1 MKPLCILFFLSF
13 LFLICLSPATAMETP
28 SLDECSSITVITSNG
43 WLLRVQKNGEGEMV
57 YGRMIQD
64 TVSFKKGTFSFEELY
79 SSLKKIIKEKGNVLQ
94 DVTISFNESNNKIPV
109 EFYSNKTEVIG
120 PFFNKAKSSVTL
132 NTFFKNAWK
141 NNPPPDSD
149 L

>member
-1 MKPLCILFFLSF
+1 MKPLCTLFFLSF
-13 LFLICLSPATAMETP
+13 LCLICLSPATAMEAP
-28 SLDECSSITVITSNG
+28 SLDECSSITVITPNG

-64 TVSFKKGTFSFEELY
+64 TVSFKEGTFSFEEIY

-94 DVTISFNESNNKIPV
+94 DVTISFNKSNNNVPV

-120 PFFNKAKSSVTL
+120 PFFNKVKSSVTL

-149 L
+149 S